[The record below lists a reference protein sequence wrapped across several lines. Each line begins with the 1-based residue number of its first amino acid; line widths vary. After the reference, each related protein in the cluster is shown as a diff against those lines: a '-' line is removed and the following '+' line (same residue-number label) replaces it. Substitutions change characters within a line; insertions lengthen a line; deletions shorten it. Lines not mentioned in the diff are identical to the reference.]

1 MKYFG
6 EFTLKYNFDL
16 KYNLTVIS
24 TVACSEEML
33 QSTYQRPAYF
43 ERLVILHKHP

>member
-24 TVACSEEML
+24 TVAPSEE
-33 QSTYQRPAYF
+33 R
-43 ERLVILHKHP
+43 VILINLLIKGQLTLNVL

>member
-24 TVACSEEML
+24 TVAPSEEML
-33 QSTYQRPAYF
+33 
-43 ERLVILHKHP
+43 HPGFAKE